1 MSALLDGTYL
11 RKTTARS
18 GSDLSQKRS
27 CDVFASSFVLS
38 VLSVVGK
45 RRGKS
50 FSAAHQPHSLE
61 LLPSEGGPTVGP
73 EEAQ

>member
-27 CDVFASSFVLS
+27 CDVFASSF